1 MGGVY
6 IGVLSFFFKEET
18 AYEVLI
24 SDWNSDVCSSDLVVG
39 IDRAV
44 LGRQIANM
52 AIRGQHLEI
61 ATEIFL
67 DRFRLCGRFHN
78 YQLHEKPLVL
88 TVPYVRTREGGVVRV
103 IVNRKFLVTSKRAVR
118 YSRDRKSTRLNS
130 SH

>member
-1 MGGVY
+1 
-6 IGVLSFFFKEET
+6 
-18 AYEVLI
+18 
-24 SDWNSDVCSSDLVVG
+24 
-39 IDRAV
+39 
-44 LGRQIANM
+44 M

-88 TVPYVRTREGGVVRV
+88 TVPYVRTREGGVFRV

-118 YSRDRKSTRLNS
+118 YSRAGTPTQDGRQRYLSPRPSLLQAAIRNQIPPTNPEKDRTQCREREWQD
-130 SH
+130 

>member
-1 MGGVY
+1 
-6 IGVLSFFFKEET
+6 
-18 AYEVLI
+18 
-24 SDWNSDVCSSDLVVG
+24 
-39 IDRAV
+39 
-44 LGRQIANM
+44 M

-103 IVNRKFLVTSKRAVR
+103 IVNRKFIVTSKRAVR
-118 YSRDRKSTRLNS
+118 YSRAGPPKQEGRQGNLDRKRTRLNS
-130 SH
+130 SNYFATRRPSSAYKNNNNE